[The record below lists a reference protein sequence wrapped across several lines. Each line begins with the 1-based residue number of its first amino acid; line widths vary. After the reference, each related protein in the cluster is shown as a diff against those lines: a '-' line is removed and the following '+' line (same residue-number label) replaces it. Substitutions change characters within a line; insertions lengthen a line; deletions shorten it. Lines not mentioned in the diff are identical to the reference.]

1 MAPEG
6 YRACASLTDEE
17 HRWNMAKREAVAGG
31 TWLRILSGLIIVFI
45 LVALLYA
52 GTIGLLNFWRITV

>member
-1 MAPEG
+1 
-6 YRACASLTDEE
+6 
-17 HRWNMAKREAVAGG
+17 MAKREAVAGG